1 MHTKKSIDKYQYKT
15 PAVYSAPRGM
25 AQIRKDQP
33 MPIIY
38 LVRKKDG
45 IPVYVGFTTKTIEER
60 WKQHQSDAANPKR
73 RRGHLQNAL
82 LLHGINSFS
91 IESLYESED
100 VCYSKLMEIHYIW
113 LYQTFTGN
121 GKGGYNLTLGGDA
134 MLLPKGSHH
143 RKGKGK
149 KLSEETKQK
158 MRLAKLGKKRPPEV
172 VAKYTKSLTGR
183 KLSEEHRKNLSW
195 AKKKIPDF
203 SGTSQS
209 HNQE

>member
-33 MPIIY
+33 MPSIY

-45 IPVYVGFTTKTIEER
+45 IPV
-60 WKQHQSDAANPKR
+60 
-73 RRGHLQNAL
+73 
-82 LLHGINSFS
+82 
-91 IESLYESED
+91 
-100 VCYSKLMEIHYIW
+100 
-113 LYQTFTGN
+113 
-121 GKGGYNLTLGGDA
+121 
-134 MLLPKGSHH
+134 
-143 RKGKGK
+143 
-149 KLSEETKQK
+149 
-158 MRLAKLGKKRPPEV
+158 AKLGKKRPPEV

-183 KLSEEHRKNLSW
+183 KLSEEHRKNLSR